1 MSLRAFLGPTALPRA
16 CGDADTSVLRWVNQ
30 RKAFGRPLH
39 SLAVIRHKL
48 AAMIS
53 RCESV
58 QSWLEN
64 VTYQMCNMVSP
75 LALPSLPRFRLLLS

>member
-1 MSLRAFLGPTALPRA
+1 MSLRAFLGPIARPCA
-16 CGDADTSVLRWVNQ
+16 YHGDADTSVLRWVNQ

-75 LALPSLPRFRLLLS
+75 LALPSLPRSN